1 MKVKIKEKVVEL
13 FKNKDTRNKIFI
25 VAAVLGVILILLSEV
40 NVSATK
46 AEESVQTGDYAQYVS
61 TLNDELTN
69 VISSIDGVGECRVM
83 ITLKNTKESVYAE
96 NSETSNSDSSNSENN
111 EYVIYNSENGDS
123 PILLKEEMPQVAGVA
138 VVCSGG
144 DSEAVREKI
153 IDCVC
158 ALFNIPSSRVSVAK
172 LNTKGGN

>member
-1 MKVKIKEKVVEL
+1 MVAKIKDKVINI
-13 FKNKDTRNKIFI
+13 FQKKDSRNKIRI
-25 VAAVLGVILILLSEV
+25 VATVMGVVLILLSELDF
-40 NVSATK
+40 STPK

-61 TLNDELTN
+61 TLNDELTS
-69 VISSIDGVGECRVM
+69 VISSIDGVGDCKVM
-83 ITLKNTKESVYAE
+83 ITLKNTKENVYAE
-96 NSETSNSDSSNSENN
+96 NSETSSSDSSNSENN

-123 PILLKEEMPQVAGVA
+123 PLLLKEEMPQVAGVA

-144 DSEAVREKI
+144 DSEAVRERI

-158 ALFNIPSSRVSVAK
+158 ALFDISSSHVSVSK

>member
-1 MKVKIKEKVVEL
+1 MVAKIKDKV
-13 FKNKDTRNKIFI
+13 FNIFQKKDSRNKILI
-25 VAAVLGVILILLSEV
+25 VAAVLGIVLILLSELDF
-40 NVSATK
+40 STPK

-61 TLNDELTN
+61 TLNDELTS
-69 VISSIDGVGECRVM
+69 VISSIDGVGDCKVM
-83 ITLKNTKESVYAE
+83 ITLKNTKENVYAE
-96 NSETSNSDSSNSENN
+96 NSETSSSESSNSENN

-123 PILLKEEMPQVAGVA
+123 PLLLKEEMPQVAGVA

-144 DSEAVREKI
+144 DSEAVRERI

-158 ALFNIPSSRVSVAK
+158 ALFDISSSHVSVSK

>member
-1 MKVKIKEKVVEL
+1 MIPKVKDKVINL
-13 FKNKDTRNKIFI
+13 FQNKDSRNKIFI
-25 VAAVLGVILILLSEV
+25 VAAVLGVVLILLSEMDF
-40 NVSATK
+40 SAPK
-46 AEESVQTGDYAQYVS
+46 AEESVQSGDYAQYVS

-69 VISSIDGVGECRVM
+69 VISSIDGVGECKVM

-96 NSETSNSDSSNSENN
+96 NNETSSSDSSNSEKN

-123 PILLKEEMPQVAGVA
+123 PLLLKEEMPQVAGVA

-158 ALFNIPSSRVSVAK
+158 ALFSIPSSRVSVAK

>member
-1 MKVKIKEKVVEL
+1 MVTIIKDKVINIFQK
-13 FKNKDTRNKIFI
+13 KDSRNKILI
-25 VAAVLGVILILLSEV
+25 VAAVLGVVLILLSELDF
-40 NVSATK
+40 STPK

-69 VISSIDGVGECRVM
+69 VISSIDGVGDCKVM
-83 ITLKNTKESVYAE
+83 ITLKNTKENVYAE
-96 NSETSNSDSSNSENN
+96 NSETSSSDSSNSENN

-123 PILLKEEMPQVAGVA
+123 PLLLKEEMPQVAGVA

-144 DSEAVREKI
+144 DSEAVRERI

-158 ALFNIPSSRVSVAK
+158 ALFDISSSHVSVSK

>member
-1 MKVKIKEKVVEL
+1 MIPKVKDKVINL
-13 FKNKDTRNKIFI
+13 FQNKDSRNKIFI
-25 VAAVLGVILILLSEV
+25 VAAVLGVVLILLSEMDF
-40 NVSATK
+40 SAPK
-46 AEESVQTGDYAQYVS
+46 AEESVQSGDYAQYVS

-69 VISSIDGVGECRVM
+69 VISSIDGVGECKVM

-96 NSETSNSDSSNSENN
+96 NNETSSSDSYNSENN

-123 PILLKEEMPQVAGVA
+123 PLLLKEEMPQVAGVA

-158 ALFNIPSSRVSVAK
+158 ALFSIPSSRVSVAK

>member
-1 MKVKIKEKVVEL
+1 MVAKIKDKV
-13 FKNKDTRNKIFI
+13 FNIFQKKDSRNKILI
-25 VAAVLGVILILLSEV
+25 VAAVLGVVLILLSELDF
-40 NVSATK
+40 STPK

-61 TLNDELTN
+61 TLNDELIS
-69 VISSIDGVGECRVM
+69 VISSIDGVGDCKVM
-83 ITLKNTKESVYAE
+83 ITLKNTKENVYAE
-96 NSETSNSDSSNSENN
+96 NSETSSSDSSNSENN

-123 PILLKEEMPQVAGVA
+123 PLLLKEEMPQVAGVA

-144 DSEAVREKI
+144 DSEAVRERI

-158 ALFNIPSSRVSVAK
+158 ALFDISSSHVSVSK

>member
-1 MKVKIKEKVVEL
+1 MIPKVKDKVINL
-13 FKNKDTRNKIFI
+13 FQNKDSRNKIFI
-25 VAAVLGVILILLSEV
+25 VAAVLGVVLILLSEMDF
-40 NVSATK
+40 SAPE
-46 AEESVQTGDYAQYVS
+46 AEESVQSGDYAQYVS

-69 VISSIDGVGECRVM
+69 VISSIDGVGECKVM

-96 NSETSNSDSSNSENN
+96 NNETSSSDSSNSENN

-123 PILLKEEMPQVAGVA
+123 PLLLKEEMPQVAGVA

-158 ALFNIPSSRVSVAK
+158 ALFSIPSSRVSVAK